1 MPSRNLLMVFL
12 IFAVFF
18 ALTPAPLPL
27 AYPPAPSRSAG
38 DNRQQGASLNYAQDT
53 PGSPQSARETAPAY
67 YSTRSREQAAD
78 KPTGRSRAQDILIK
92 S

>member
-1 MPSRNLLMVFL
+1 MNREYVNVKDSFIEYRVFL

-38 DNRQQGASLNYAQDT
+38 DNRQQGASLNHAQDT
-53 PGSPQSARETAPAY
+53 PESPQAAREPAPAY
-67 YSTRSREQAAD
+67 TLPDQKNRLQAA
-78 KPTGRSRAQDILIK
+78 A
-92 S
+92 